1 MDSALFTIVDKTI
14 SPSDG
19 MFDGRVEHYFFC
31 GQSALRVLHAAISLA
46 AVEMPKRILDYGAGA
61 GRVTRWMKAAFPEST
76 IHACDL
82 REGDMAFL
90 RTAFGI
96 EAWTVGTDASRLT
109 LPFSY
114 DLIWVGSVITH
125 LSEADAV
132 QLFEKLLSFCNPGG
146 LLALSFH
153 GQTAIDRQDK
163 TDFRYIHDPGWHQI
177 KAGYAGNGYGYADYH
192 GQVAY
197 GISVCTPSWMVRM
210 IRATA
215 VVRLVLLGERLW
227 ANHHDV
233 VVVQKLT

>member
-1 MDSALFTIVDKTI
+1 
-14 SPSDG
+14 

-31 GQSALRVLHAAISLA
+31 GESALRVLRAAISLTA
-46 AVEMPKRILDYGAGA
+46 IDVPKRILDYGAGA
-61 GRVTRWMKAAFPEST
+61 GRVTRWMKAAFPDSK

-90 RTAFGI
+90 RTTFGI
-96 EAWTVGTDASRLT
+96 EAWTVGKDAGGLT
-109 LPFSY
+109 VPVSY

-233 VVVQKLT
+233 VVVQKLA